1 MNDCDSRLESAREVY
16 NQLINSKVHSFSN
29 IVRSELP
36 EKAGVYIIWLKDT
49 EEVLYV
55 GRTRNIR
62 QRMYTNHLMGNKS
75 SARLK
80 KYLVDDNIFHPEIV
94 EYSDAKKYIRENCN
108 FQYILVE
115 DNNERG
121 HIEGLM
127 GYLTNARYIESEH

>member
-1 MNDCDSRLESAREVY
+1 MKNCDLRLESARIIY
-16 NQLINSKVHSFSN
+16 NQLINSNVYSFFN

-36 EKAGVYIIWLKDT
+36 EKAGVYIIWIKDT

-62 QRMYTNHLMGNKS
+62 QRLYTNHLMGNKS

-80 KYLVDDNIFHPEIV
+80 KYLVEDNIRHPEIV
-94 EYSDAKKYIRENCN
+94 GYSDAKEYIKENCN
-108 FQYILVE
+108 FQYILIE

-121 HIEGLM
+121 HVEGLM
-127 GYLTNARYIESEH
+127 GYLTDVRYIESEH

>member
-1 MNDCDSRLESAREVY
+1 MKDCDSRLKSARDIY
-16 NQLINSKVHSFSN
+16 NQFVSEVAYSFSD
-29 IVRSELP
+29 IKPSDLP
-36 EKAGVYIIWLKDT
+36 EKAGVYIIMPKDT

-62 QRMYTNHLMGNKS
+62 QRIYNNHLMGNKS

-80 KYLVDDNIFHPEIV
+80 KYLVEDDVRHPDIKG
-94 EYSDAKKYIRENCN
+94 YPDAKEYLKVNCI
-108 FQYILVE
+108 FRYILIE

-127 GYLTNARYIESEH
+127 GYLTDARYIESEH